1 MDIRLDYLKNE
12 TIFYSN
18 KRSERPNNFNINVEQ
33 ARQDV
38 TCPFCKQNESVMAE
52 SVYKNEKTG
61 IRIVKNKYPS
71 VDEEHG
77 VHEVLIES
85 YDHDM
90 QLDSMDEKFIF
101 EILKVMKNRLL
112 QIEQEEIINSVQI
125 FKNTGSKSGASL
137 EHSHWQILGL
147 DFVPKTLQTIN
158 RQFEEYKKE
167 NENCFLC
174 EGKDIIKIIED
185 DEIVVGI
192 PHAHASAKSFRI
204 YPKKHITSFSQAN
217 NEFLSCFASALAK
230 CIWILK
236 TMDKNISYNIIFYS
250 KPIKREKENFHFF
263 VDVIGRRGTYGG
275 FEFATG
281 SYVSSELPED
291 FYLKV
296 KEILEV

>member
-12 TIFYSN
+12 TVFYSD
-18 KRSERPNNFNINVEQ
+18 KRSERPNNYNVSVEKT
-33 ARQDV
+33 RQDI
-38 TCPFCKQNESVMAE
+38 TCPFCKENESITAE

-71 VDEEHG
+71 VDETHG
-77 VHEVLIES
+77 IHEVLIES
-85 YDHDM
+85 FDHNI
-90 QLDSMDEKFIF
+90 QLEDMDEQFIF
-101 EILKVMKNRLL
+101 EMLKVMRHRLA
-112 QIEQEEIINSVQI
+112 QIESEEIINSAQI

-147 DFVPKTLQTIN
+147 DFVPKTLQIIN

-167 NENCFLC
+167 NGQCYLC

-185 DEIVVGI
+185 DEIVVGL
-192 PHAHASAKSFRI
+192 PYAHVSAKSFRI
-204 YPKKHITSFSQAN
+204 FPKKHITSFSESSN
-217 NEFLSCFASALAK
+217 DFLLSFARALAK

-236 TMDKNISYNIIFYS
+236 TVDENISYNIIFYS
-250 KPIKREKENFHFF
+250 KPPKREKESFHFF
-263 VDVIGRRGTYGG
+263 AELIGRRGTYGG

-281 SYVSSELPED
+281 SYVSSQLPED